1 MVIFPF
7 NTDEEAIQMA
17 NDSPFGLSG
26 AVWSR
31 NIPRAKHIAEQLSG
45 GSIDVNNVSYTYG
58 LMATPWGGKKN
69 SGFGRT
75 HSMIG
80 FEELIEPH
88 HIHVDLGTG
97 IQDLWWQHMNQLK
110 LDTSYPF
117 VDFLFGGKWTRLASL
132 FSKFKKIMG
141 SKSNK

>member
-17 NDSPFGLSG
+17 NDFPFGSSG
-26 AVWSR
+26 AVWRPKYPVSQTYC
-31 NIPRAKHIAEQLSG
+31 RAIIG

-97 IQDLWWQHMNQLK
+97 IQDLWVEPN
-110 LDTSYPF
+110 P
-117 VDFLFGGKWTRLASL
+117 
-132 FSKFKKIMG
+132 
-141 SKSNK
+141 N